1 MRFQIRRVPLALL
14 LVAAAF
20 TAEAQQPTLPKIG
33 YLSASEGHSALD
45 SAFFDALRN
54 LGHVDGK
61 NVIIEAR
68 YSAGHPERF
77 PGFAA
82 DLVRRDVD
90 VIAAWS
96 PTAVAAAKKATDTI
110 PIVGI
115 TLGSDPVSFG
125 WAASL
130 ARPNGNV
137 TGSTSGDWLNAKRLE
152 ILKETFPPAERVAIL
167 ANRTAPSLRGQLAEA
182 DRAGRALKIHAE
194 PHAISG
200 PADLEPAFAEMKQ
213 RSVNALLVMP
223 DPMLWALRRDIVK
236 LAAEARLPA
245 MYWTSDYTEV
255 GGLISYAESLNVL
268 GARGAI
274 FVDKIL
280 KGAKAADLP
289 IEQATTFELVINLK
303 TAKALGLAIPP
314 ALLARADEVIE

>member
-1 MRFQIRRVPLALL
+1 MTQSGRTAAQRRGRVATDRCRSADRVRSSITGGTRLRGYLLLEETMRFQIRRVRLALL

-110 PIVGI
+110 AIVGI

-137 TGSTSGDWLNAKRLE
+137 TGSTSGDLLNAKRLE
-152 ILKETFPPAERVAIL
+152 ILRETFPPA
-167 ANRTAPSLRGQLAEA
+167 
-182 DRAGRALKIHAE
+182 
-194 PHAISG
+194 
-200 PADLEPAFAEMKQ
+200 
-213 RSVNALLVMP
+213 
-223 DPMLWALRRDIVK
+223 
-236 LAAEARLPA
+236 
-245 MYWTSDYTEV
+245 
-255 GGLISYAESLNVL
+255 
-268 GARGAI
+268 
-274 FVDKIL
+274 
-280 KGAKAADLP
+280 
-289 IEQATTFELVINLK
+289 
-303 TAKALGLAIPP
+303 
-314 ALLARADEVIE
+314 